1 MAFTVILE
9 KNIHEDAAKEIEAA
23 IKALRH
29 VLSVKP
35 HVADNLELSIA
46 YDRIRA
52 DILPKLYDVVYPDR
66 NKS

>member
-9 KNIHEDAAKEIEAA
+9 KNVHEDTAKEIEAA
-23 IKALRH
+23 IKALRY

-35 HVADNLELSIA
+35 HVADNLALSVA

-52 DILPKLYDVVYPDR
+52 DILPKLYDVVYPER
-66 NKS
+66 NKT